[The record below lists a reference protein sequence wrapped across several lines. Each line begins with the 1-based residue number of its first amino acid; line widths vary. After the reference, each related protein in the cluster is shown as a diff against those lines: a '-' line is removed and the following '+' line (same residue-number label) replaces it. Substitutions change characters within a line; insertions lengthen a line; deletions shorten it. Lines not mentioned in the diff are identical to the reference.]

1 MTKGVLIFA
10 LNDGFDY
17 QSIAYIAAKR
27 VKQHL
32 QLPITMVTNVT
43 PPDNIVE
50 IFDKIIIRFENFTQT
65 RTVQDGQESNKIN
78 WLNFSR
84 FSAYELTPYDE
95 TLVIDADYLI
105 NTDFL
110 KICFEINKD
119 FLIYK
124 DSFDVSYHRL
134 NSEFEYI
141 NEFSIPFY
149 WATVFYFK
157 KTKLNESFFK
167 LIEFIRDNWQYY
179 RLLYQITESKF
190 RNDFAF
196 SIAIHLLHKHIL
208 SEKFYLIPGKMIY
221 SLDKDI
227 LVSLTNNSC
236 KILTAKKSSIDEYI
250 MTKIT
255 NDIHVMN
262 KHSILRAIE

>member
-1 MTKGVLIFA
+1 M
-10 LNDGFDY
+10 
-17 QSIAYIAAKR
+17 
-27 VKQHL
+27 
-32 QLPITMVTNVT
+32 
-43 PPDNIVE
+43 
-50 IFDKIIIRFENFTQT
+50 
-65 RTVQDGQESNKIN
+65 
-78 WLNFSR
+78 
-84 FSAYELTPYDE
+84 
-95 TLVIDADYLI
+95 
-105 NTDFL
+105 
-110 KICFEINKD
+110 
-119 FLIYK
+119 
-124 DSFDVSYHRL
+124 
-134 NSEFEYI
+134 
-141 NEFSIPFY
+141 
-149 WATVFYFK
+149 
-157 KTKLNESFFK
+157 NESFFK

-236 KILTAKKSSIDEYI
+236 NILTAKKSSIDEYI